1 MNFHRFLLLILVAFL
16 ATGPAVAE
24 QKQSLLLQRSAGEH
38 VSISDSAQ
46 TGLDL
51 AGNFTLEA
59 WVKPTTQIPSG
70 QEYVIISKW
79 SSTVA
84 NKSYHFQYYHDGSQT
99 TLRLSTA
106 ATSTSDDYG
115 AGVAYVLPTT
125 IWTHVAVVFTA
136 STGTAEFFVDA
147 RSIGSAGGYGTTV
160 NNGTGDFQI
169 GIRQGLAATAFD
181 GYIDEVRVWNVAR
194 TSAQLA
200 SAFATVS
207 LGPQT
212 GLVGHWRFTCE
223 YTDDSGNGNSLSP
236 VNYPAFAAD
245 TPFGCGQACISC
257 S

>member
-1 MNFHRFLLLILVAFL
+1 MNLNRLLGFLLMTVVA
-16 ATGPAVAE
+16 AGAAVAE
-24 QKQSLLLQRSAGEH
+24 QKQSLLLLRSAGEH

-51 AGNFTLEA
+51 TGNFTLEA
-59 WVKPTTQIPSG
+59 WLKPTTQIPSG

-84 NKSYHFQYYHDGSQT
+84 NKSYHFQYYHDGTQT

-136 STGTAEFFVDA
+136 STGTAEFFVNA

-169 GIRQGLAATAFD
+169 GIRQGLSSTAFD
-181 GYIDEVRVWNVAR
+181 GYIDEVRVWNVTR

-200 SAFATVS
+200 SAFATIS
-207 LGPQT
+207 LSPQT
-212 GLVGHWRFTCE
+212 GLVGFWRFTCE
-223 YTDDSGNGNSLSP
+223 YIDDSGNGNTLSP
-236 VNYPAFAAD
+236 VNYPAFAIE
-245 TPFGCGQACISC
+245 TPFGCGQWCVSC
-257 S
+257 G